1 MESPVTAD
9 EADDSYRTLGVGRSL
24 PGSHDT
30 KQKFACVARKAARA
44 SHAWSNEELCV
55 RALLTNHGF
64 TISVFVAVAI
74 TAVFALVFEA
84 APELVTA
91 LLVLGILTAAAE
103 YVMRSSSEHQP

>member
-30 KQKFACVARKAARA
+30 KQQISPRGRKGRVDD
-44 SHAWSNEELCV
+44 SRVVNEELCV

-74 TAVFALVFEA
+74 TVMYAYVFEA
-84 APELVTA
+84 SQELVAT
-91 LLVLGILTAAAE
+91 LLVLGILTAVAE
-103 YVMRSSSEHQP
+103 YAIRSRPEHKP

>member
-30 KQKFACVARKAARA
+30 KQQFVRVAEKAARA
-44 SHAWSNEELCV
+44 GYAWSNGERRL
-55 RALLTNHGF
+55 RTLLTSHGF

-74 TAVFALVFEA
+74 TVIFAFLFEA
-84 APELVTA
+84 PK
-91 LLVLGILTAAAE
+91 GIDGQE
-103 YVMRSSSEHQP
+103 ICI